1 MDELLEQLA
10 DCVERGK
17 ADRHSPYPKGL
28 KGRDGAAE
36 LTRQALNRAIPASQI
51 LQKALTAGMN
61 RVGEKFGAGEAFI
74 PDLLMA
80 AQAMKAAVAILRPH
94 FESGDIQPRGTLIL
108 GTVAGD
114 LHEIGKNVVRMVLEG
129 DGWRVIDLGVDVN
142 TDAFIAALKDNPG
155 AILGMSALLTTTMIS
170 MERSVREIKRRFPGT
185 EIYVG
190 GAPLTREFSDKI
202 GADGTFPEPHSFAR
216 HLASKT

>member
-1 MDELLEQLA
+1 MDDLLEQLA

-17 ADRHSPYPKGL
+17 ADRNSPYPKDL

-36 LTRQALNRAIPASQI
+36 LTRQALEAAIPADQI
-51 LQKALTAGMN
+51 LQKALTVGMN

-80 AQAMKAAVAILRPH
+80 AQAMKAAMAVLRPH

-129 DGWRVIDLGVDVN
+129 DGWRVIDLGVEVT
-142 TDAFIAALKDNPG
+142 TDRFIAALKENPD
-155 AILGMSALLTTTMIS
+155 AILGMSALLTTTMIN
-170 MERSVREIKRRFPGT
+170 MEQSVREIKRRFPGT

-216 HLASKT
+216 HLASKA